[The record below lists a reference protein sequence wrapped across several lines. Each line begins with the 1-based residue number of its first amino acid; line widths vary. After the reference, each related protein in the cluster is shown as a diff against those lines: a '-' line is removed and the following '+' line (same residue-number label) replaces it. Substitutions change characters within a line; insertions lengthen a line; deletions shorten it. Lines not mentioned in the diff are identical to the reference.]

1 MRRAL
6 VAGAGGYLGLAIV
19 HALAGSGWEVRGLVR
34 TSTAIRRVE
43 AEGGRCVVADILDA
57 TAVETTA
64 RGCDLMIHVAASSAS
79 SADDPRYGA
88 RVREEGCRNLLRAA
102 RIHGIRRI
110 VVGSGYWVY
119 ADQPGT
125 ITEESPLDPRGE
137 SRVNFATEM
146 AAQDPGIRGST
157 EVVVVRPGMVYG
169 DGSWCRSALDAIS
182 DGTYRYI
189 EAGANSWSFISR
201 EDAGTAFAHVA
212 ETGAPGEVY
221 NLVDGRPAA
230 WREFGDFIAHRLGRL
245 PPGRLAVE
253 EAERLYGPDVA
264 HHLRARRAC
273 SSAKLERL
281 GWKPKFREFREGLPA
296 TVPELSD
303 DEPRTDRTS

>member
-1 MRRAL
+1 MRKAL
-6 VAGAGGYLGLAIV
+6 VAGAGGYLGQAIV

-34 TSTAIRRVE
+34 TPSAIRRVE
-43 AEGGRCVVADILDA
+43 NVGGRCVVADILDSA
-57 TAVETTA
+57 AVETAA
-64 RGCDLMIHVAASSAS
+64 RGCDLMIHVAASAAS
-79 SADDPRYGA
+79 PPGDPQHAA

-102 RIHGIRRI
+102 RIHGCRRV

-146 AAQDPGIRGST
+146 TARDPEIHGSS

-169 DGSWCRSALDAIS
+169 DGSWCRAALDAITE
-182 DGTYRYI
+182 GTYRYI
-189 EAGANSWSFISR
+189 ETGANSWSFISR
-201 EDAGTAFAHVA
+201 EDAGTAFAQVA
-212 ETGAPGEVY
+212 ENGVPGEVY
-221 NLVDGRPAA
+221 NLVDGRPAS
-230 WREFGDFIAHRLGRL
+230 WREFGDFMAHRLGRL
-245 PPGRLAVE
+245 PPGRLTAE

-281 GWKPKFREFREGLPA
+281 GWNPRFREFREGLTA

-303 DEPRTDRTS
+303 DEPRTDRPT

>member
-6 VAGAGGYLGLAIV
+6 VAGAGGYLGQAIV

-34 TSTAIRRVE
+34 TPSAIRRVE
-43 AEGGRCVVADILDA
+43 AEGGRPVVADILDSA
-57 TAVETTA
+57 AVENTA
-64 RGCDLMIHVAASSAS
+64 HGCDLLIHVAARAAS
-79 SADDPRYGA
+79 PADDPRYAA

-102 RIHGIRRI
+102 RIHGNRRV

-146 AAQDPGIRGST
+146 TAKDPEIRGST

-169 DGSWCRSALDAIS
+169 DGSWCRAALEAIT

-189 EAGANSWSFISR
+189 EAGANPWSFISR
-201 EDAGTAFAHVA
+201 EDAGMAFAHVA
-212 ETGAPGEVY
+212 ENGVPGEVY
-221 NLVDGRPAA
+221 NVVDGRPTP
-230 WREFGDFIAHRLGRL
+230 WREFGDFVAHRLGRL
-245 PPGRLAVE
+245 PPGRLTVE

-281 GWKPKFREFREGLPA
+281 GWKPRFREFREGLSA
-296 TVPELSD
+296 TVPELSAV
-303 DEPRTDRTS
+303 EPGTDRKT